1 MKDNDITLYS
11 NDGIPLISVPRLC
24 PYCHQS
30 HIQFETR
37 TQATSF
43 QAVMY
48 LTCPFCGTSSAPY
61 EFNTES
67 SVVAAQY
74 KVMEQWLRQIA
85 ILPTFMLLCS
95 GDETFLKGTAPITVV
110 TTPQGAD
117 YKFLVENKEGRVF
130 MVDPDDIDPEP
141 NDRIKEIL
149 KH

>member
-1 MKDNDITLYS
+1 MKDNDITFYS

-24 PYCHQS
+24 PYCHQA

-43 QAVMY
+43 KAVMY

-61 EFNTES
+61 EFNTKA
-67 SVVAAQY
+67 SVVDAPYQ
-74 KVMEQWLRQIA
+74 VMKQWLRQIA
-85 ILPTFMLLCS
+85 ILPTFMLLRP
-95 GDETFLKGTAPITVV
+95 GDDTFLKGTAPVTVV

-130 MVDPDDIDPEP
+130 MVAPEDIDPEP

>member
-1 MKDNDITLYS
+1 MKDDDITLYS

-85 ILPTFMLLCS
+85 ILPTFMLLCP
-95 GDETFLKGTAPITVV
+95 GDEMFLKGTAPITVV
-110 TTPQGAD
+110 TTHRE
-117 YKFLVENKEGRVF
+117 L
-130 MVDPDDIDPEP
+130 I
-141 NDRIKEIL
+141 ISSL
-149 KH
+149 